1 MIIIIYIIIVITAIM
16 LNVFYDGGIMNTS
29 KKEQHWEKTKSLTFK
44 TLIAWGIV
52 AFVINWF
59 GNNLNGS
66 FPGAYFMA
74 GMGSQLF
81 FAILV
86 FWFASRQNSIDEEF
100 DLQEK

>member
-1 MIIIIYIIIVITAIM
+1 MNSAIVTVSSPTCLVSEPPSAVRLDASAIPRA
-16 LNVFYDGGIMNTS
+16 DRSI
-29 KKEQHWEKTKSLTFK
+29 WSLTFK

-52 AFVINWF
+52 AFVINFF
-59 GNNLNGS
+59 GDSLNGS

-74 GMGSQLF
+74 GMGSQIF